1 MSINVGN
8 LNKRE
13 QIPKESPTTYLSNLA
28 GSLSDSAK
36 SAAQS
41 AADSSKSYATNTLKN
56 VSNKTDEQKKK
67 AQSEADDERALR
79 DAENE
84 SSDPN
89 DAEAKENIANAKR
102 MKKGFDLME
111 IFKIVPIGMNVIAK
125 GPNLVAGAADLMV
138 GLQKALINTGINLF
152 DFFRS
157 FFSFSVEGFK
167 FAFILLVCF
176 LENMSNF
183 NSCVIFYVID
193 IVFIICFLVLFSFLN
208 LLDALFFEKLTG
220 ISLIQIIMKVYDIVI
235 QIEEMIYEFTGF
247 HLLQYPK
254 CVQKMCYTCS
264 IKTNKREVTDTGIN
278 MMNAVTSRI
287 PRRFMEPIHKFIS
300 AGKNFASIFKI

>member
-8 LNKRE
+8 LNRRE

-28 GSLSDSAK
+28 GSLSDAAK
-36 SAAQS
+36 S
-41 AADSSKSYATNTLKN
+41 AADSSKTYVTDTLKN
-56 VSNKTDEQKKK
+56 VSDKTDEQKKR
-67 AQSEADDERALR
+67 AQSEADEARALR
-79 DAENE
+79 DAEDE

-89 DAEAKENIANAKR
+89 DAQSKENIANAKR
-102 MKKGFDLME
+102 LKKGFNLME
-111 IFKIVPIGMNVIAK
+111 IFKIVPIGINVIAK
-125 GPNLVAGAADLMV
+125 GPNLVAGAADVMV

-193 IVFIICFLVLFSFLN
+193 IVFIICFLLLFSFLN
-208 LLDALFFEKLTG
+208 LLDALFFEKTFG
-220 ISLIQIIMKVYDIVI
+220 IGLVQIIMKVYDMII

-287 PRRFMEPIHKFIS
+287 PRRFMEPIHRFIS

>member
-8 LNKRE
+8 LNRRE

-28 GSLSDSAK
+28 GSLSDAAK
-36 SAAQS
+36 S
-41 AADSSKSYATNTLKN
+41 AADSSKTYVTDTLKN
-56 VSNKTDEQKKK
+56 VSDKTDEQKKR
-67 AQSEADDERALR
+67 AQSEADEARALR
-79 DAENE
+79 DAEDE

-89 DAEAKENIANAKR
+89 DAQSKENIANAKR
-102 MKKGFDLME
+102 LKKGFNLME
-111 IFKIVPIGMNVIAK
+111 IFKIVPIGINVIAK
-125 GPNLVAGAADLMV
+125 GPNLVAGAADVMV

-193 IVFIICFLVLFSFLN
+193 IVFILCFLVLFSLLN
-208 LLDALFFEKLTG
+208 LLDALFFEKTFG
-220 ISLIQIIMKVYDIVI
+220 IGLVQIIMKVYDMII

-287 PRRFMEPIHKFIS
+287 PRRFMEPIHRFIS

>member
-1 MSINVGN
+1 LKKV
-8 LNKRE
+8 
-13 QIPKESPTTYLSNLA
+13 
-28 GSLSDSAK
+28 SD
-36 SAAQS
+36 
-41 AADSSKSYATNTLKN
+41 
-56 VSNKTDEQKKK
+56 KTDEQKKR
-67 AQSEADDERALR
+67 AQSEMDEARALR
-79 DAENE
+79 DAEDE

-89 DAEAKENIANAKR
+89 DAESKDNIANAKR
-102 MKKGFDLME
+102 LKKGFDLME
-111 IFKIVPIGMNVIAK
+111 IFKIVPIGINVIAK
-125 GPNLVAGAADLMV
+125 GPNLVAGAADVMV

-193 IVFIICFLVLFSFLN
+193 IVFIICFLLLFSLLN
-208 LLDALFFEKLTG
+208 LLDALFFEKTFG
-220 ISLIQIIMKVYDIVI
+220 IGLVQIIMKVYDMII
-235 QIEEMIYEFTGF
+235 QIEEMIYEFTGL

-254 CVQKMCYTCS
+254 CIQKMCYTCS
-264 IKTNKREVTDTGIN
+264 IKTNKREFVDTGSN
-278 MMNAVTSRI
+278 MVNAVTSRI
-287 PRRFMEPIHKFIS
+287 PRRFMEPIHRFIS